1 MRRLLSF
8 RFLLLLGWLALM
20 PAVPAATAAENHAAT
35 AAENQAAS
43 AAENHAASSPSAS
56 PPPASPW
63 EHSLSHHATPPMRPY
78 GCEPARRPPNWLARE
93 AQRPRGTAMP
103 DPQEPQRTREEATRQ
118 SFRGH
123 AGPDY
128 VSNEKE

>member
-1 MRRLLSF
+1 MPGGPAGAGPAKQSDPSMRRLLSF

-35 AAENQAAS
+35 AAENQAAT

-63 EHSLSHHATPPMRPY
+63 EPSLWHNATTAMRLHVCDHA
-78 GCEPARRPPNWLARE
+78 RPPPHWCAGEAETSGVTARHQDGQGGE
-93 AQRPRGTAMP
+93 G
-103 DPQEPQRTREEATRQ
+103 
-118 SFRGH
+118 G
-123 AGPDY
+123 
-128 VSNEKE
+128 K